1 MKFEFILQNTK
12 ANQIKILATILL
24 AVNSILIF
32 FLAINL
38 PNNKLSLLPAS
49 IGFITAIM
57 NVFLK
62 KKYQLLH
69 QTAVIIIGITWFLLG
84 FVWLGI
90 LIVAL
95 DFFATKTSKNYTIQF
110 SNENIVLNKVY
121 TSTFN
126 WQQFQNVVLR
136 DGLLTLDFTNNKL
149 LQVNIANEINDAKQ
163 SNFNDFCKQQLLS
176 NTK

>member
-1 MKFEFILQNTK
+1 MKFTFTLHNTK
-12 ANQIKILATILL
+12 ASQIKILSTILL

-49 IGFITAIM
+49 IGFIAALI
-57 NVFLK
+57 NIFFK
-62 KKYQLLH
+62 KKYHLLH
-69 QTAVIIIGITWFLLG
+69 QIAVIIVGITWFLLG
-84 FVWLGI
+84 FVWIGI
-90 LIVAL
+90 LIIAL
-95 DFFATKTSKNYTIQF
+95 DFFATKIAKNYTIQF

-126 WQQFQNVVLR
+126 WQQLQNVVLK
-136 DGLLTLDFTNNKL
+136 DGLLTLDFINNKL
-149 LQVNIANEINDAKQ
+149 LQVNIVNEINDAEQ

-176 NTK
+176 NIK